1 MSVKNDINVVPLI
14 DIVLVLLIV
23 FIVMVPGMQKSL
35 PTVIP
40 QVRKDVEPPKPD
52 PNNPPLVL
60 DINQDNTLAVNQ
72 SPLNLSD
79 IPERLWPLV
88 KMQPHAANQNM
99 RKVFLNV
106 DRDVPWDWVIQVM
119 DQLRL
124 TSERVK
130 LDTIES
136 GQFGTMGDGRPYD
149 GGDTKIVIKLKRR
162 PGEA

>member
-1 MSVKNDINVVPLI
+1 MSAKTDINIVPLI

-72 SPLNLSD
+72 SPLGLSD
-79 IPERLWPLV
+79 IPGRLVPLI
-88 KMQPHAANQNM
+88 KLQPHAAGQNM

-106 DRDVPWDWVIQVM
+106 DKDVPWKWVVQVM

-124 TSERVK
+124 TSEMVK
-130 LDTIES
+130 RDTVSS
-136 GQFGTMGDGRPYD
+136 GTWDEGYD
-149 GGDTKIVIKLKRR
+149 GGDTKLVIKLKRR
-162 PGEA
+162 PGE

>member
-1 MSVKNDINVVPLI
+1 MSAKNDINVVPLI

-40 QVRKDVEPPKPD
+40 QVRKDIEPPKPD
-52 PNNPPLVL
+52 PKNPPLVL

-72 SPLNLSD
+72 IPLTLSE
-79 IPERLWPLV
+79 IPDRLAPAV
-88 KMQPHAANQNM
+88 GMQMHAAGQNM

-124 TSERVK
+124 TSEKVK
-130 LDTIES
+130 LDTIDS
-136 GQFGTMGDGRPYD
+136 GLFGSLPDGRPYD
-149 GGDTKIVIKLKRR
+149 GGDTKIIVKLKKR